1 MSIETLWIDEK
12 DFVKYV
18 QDAGDRATLE
28 GIDGF
33 TRWVVT
39 GEDGI
44 RYMVRPKVNDEHQ
57 NTTED
62 IG

>member
-1 MSIETLWIDEK
+1 METLWVDEAN
-12 DFVKYV
+12 FVSYIRNV
-18 QDAGDRATLE
+18 GDKATLE

-33 TRWVVT
+33 NRWVVT

-44 RYMVRPKVNDEHQ
+44 RYIVRPKIINEHQ